1 MHVVIPAR
9 YGSTRLP
16 GKALADI
23 GGEPLVCR
31 VYRRAALSGAQS
43 VTVATDDAR
52 IAAAVEAIGG
62 AVVMTS
68 AGHASG
74 TDRLAEAADRLG
86 FGDDEIIVN
95 LQGDEPLMTPG
106 LLDAVAEALA
116 AQSAWSLA
124 TAAHPI
130 TDPAEFHNPHAV
142 KVVCGDDGRAL
153 YFSRSPIPYPRT
165 QAAGPLGLRH
175 IGLYAYR
182 VRFLRAFR
190 DMGVSALEEREGLE
204 QLRALAAGVGIGV
217 VITDEMPL
225 PGVDT
230 PEDLARVR
238 ALWGSR

>member
-23 GGEPLVCR
+23 GGEPLICR
-31 VYRRAALSGAQS
+31 VYARAMACGAQS

-52 IAAAVEAIGG
+52 IAAAVEAVGG

-68 AGHASG
+68 ADHASG
-74 TDRLAEAADRLG
+74 TDRIAEAADHLG
-86 FGDDEIIVN
+86 FGDEEIVVN
-95 LQGDEPLMTPG
+95 LQGDEPLIAPE
-106 LLDAVAEALA
+106 LLDAVAKALA
-116 AQSAWSLA
+116 AQPAWSIA

-153 YFSRSPIPYPRT
+153 YFSRAPIPYPRAQT
-165 QAAGPLGLRH
+165 AGALGLRH

-182 VRFLRAFR
+182 VRFLRRFR
-190 DMGVSALEEREGLE
+190 DMAVSVLEEREGLE

-217 VITDEMPL
+217 VISKDMPL

-230 PEDLARVR
+230 PEDLARVQ
-238 ALWGSR
+238 AFWSRR